1 MQSGRLVGLCA
12 ITEVWCS
19 REGGQ
24 IMQGVTEEGLPTLC
38 LQCRKLEKPLKQ
50 TQGPS
55 FLLRGGCVPACPV
68 LGRVQIW

>member
-1 MQSGRLVGLCA
+1 
-12 ITEVWCS
+12 
-19 REGGQ
+19 
-24 IMQGVTEEGLPTLC
+24 MQGVTEEGLPTLC